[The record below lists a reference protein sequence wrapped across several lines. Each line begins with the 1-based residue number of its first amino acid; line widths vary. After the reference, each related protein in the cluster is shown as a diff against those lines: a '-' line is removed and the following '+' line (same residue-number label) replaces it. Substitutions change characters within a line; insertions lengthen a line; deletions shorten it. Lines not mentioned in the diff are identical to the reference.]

1 MNRFLEV
8 CSVQLLNFLSAYSFA
23 TGHPE
28 NRIVIKKQI
37 IIDKCN
43 MKMKPFAS
51 TLNSASFE
59 SATSNCFKI
68 QHYLEPISL
77 SALVS

>member
-59 SATSNCFKI
+59 SAERKFNNWTEHTSKNLFIQFK
-68 QHYLEPISL
+68 
-77 SALVS
+77 